1 MMARSF
7 GNCDSYFVVNANER
21 CEMLSKEEAQAV
33 EDCQKKHRQ
42 ALIAQQLT
50 QLAKE
55 EYGADIVRHM
65 EEQEVRHLLRSDMFS
80 G

>member
-7 GNCDSYFVVNANER
+7 GNCDSYFVVNGNER
-21 CEMLSKEEAQAV
+21 CEMLGQEESQAV
-33 EDCQKKHRQ
+33 EDRQKKHRQ

-50 QLAKE
+50 QLTKE

-65 EEQEVRHLLRSDMFS
+65 EEQEVRCL
-80 G
+80 